1 MNKCSILWEKRDMNC
16 YKHIMKDKEE
26 SNNLGFMAL
35 MFHYILSLQQV
46 LNSLYS

>member
-1 MNKCSILWEKRDMNC
+1 MNC
-16 YKHIMKDKEE
+16 YKHIMKNKE